1 MENGVIEAYVTN
13 LGKYNEGE
21 LVGEWVKFPISK
33 EEMSAVLDRIGIGA
47 EYEEIFITDYDT
59 ALYSVSSQLGEYENL
74 DKLNYLAGVIAELDA
89 SDREK
94 YEAVLESGFSLGQNG
109 IDGLINLAYNLDNYD
124 MLPGVEDED
133 DLGRY
138 YAELMYGENLDEKM
152 GELAHYIDFERY
164 GSDCQINDGGMF
176 TDKGY
181 MRETGATW
189 DRYFDGSLEDIPD
202 EYKLGDSATRE
213 PEKITVLVVEPMKKP
228 YVKELEHTLENLQKE
243 VGGSIEAVYP
253 FEDKVAII
261 CNDEGKFNGMQLN
274 RCMRDQD
281 GEIYDI
287 LAGTFL
293 VTGLTEQNFGSL
305 TPEQVDKF
313 MAYYETP
320 EMFVKMN
327 GNLVVLPV
335 DEPQNE
341 VVQETNARGTFI
353 VYQLKEIEELDAFRY
368 ASTKDLERKGL
379 VVNPE
384 NYRIV
389 FEAPLSDT
397 DTLDSIYKKYNMEHP
412 EGFKGHNLSMSD
424 VIVLHENG
432 KDTAHYVDY
441 EGFVEMP
448 EFITSM
454 EAMQDTYSIYQLK
467 RGEDMRDYSFASLDM
482 LEKMGLSVNPD
493 NYEKVYE
500 APKTAEDTLDSI
512 YYRFNM
518 EHPADFRGHSLSVSD
533 VIVFHENGV
542 DTAHYVDSYGFKA
555 IPDFVTAQEIAVSM
569 DTVGLTVEGHDGTWH
584 SIEELT
590 VQGNTY
596 YLMESETYGQDANM
610 IVVDHAGVLVAE
622 DITAVERDNVRGI
635 VNEVLYEKV
644 EAMALEIVPDKT
656 ITQEDMVQYGY
667 DWVGMIPLREQAAEK
682 LYDAGLEIFVLN
694 QDGSEASI
702 DSKDYLSDHAE
713 RGGIFGVEKV
723 AWARFIETNS
733 LKKVEEM
740 LEDDY
745 GMIDGIINNGSK
757 KEKDDKEADK
767 KSSVREKLKEKQA
780 VVEKNEAHVPKNKVK
795 SKAVSID

>member
-1 MENGVIEAYVTN
+1 MENSVIEAYVTN
-13 LGKYNEGE
+13 LGKYNEGQ
-21 LVGEWVKFPISK
+21 LVGEWVKFPVSK

-59 ALYSVSSQLGEYENL
+59 SLYGVSSQLGEYENL

-94 YEAVLESGFSLGQNG
+94 YEAVLESGLSLGQDG
-109 IDGLINLAYNLDNYD
+109 IDVLINLAYNLDNYD

-138 YAELMYGENLDEKM
+138 YAELMYGEDMEKKM
-152 GELAHYIDFERY
+152 GELANYIDFARY
-164 GSDCQINDGGMF
+164 GSDCQINESGMF

-181 MRETGATW
+181 MRDTGCGW
-189 DRYFDGSLEDIPD
+189 NEYFDGSLEDIPD
-202 EYKLGDSATRE
+202 EYRLGDSSERE
-213 PEKITVLVVEPMKKP
+213 AEKIKVLVLEPMKKP
-228 YVKELEHTLENLQKE
+228 YVKEIVHTLENLQKE

-261 CNDEGKFNGMQLN
+261 CNDEHKFNGMPMN
-274 RCMRDQD
+274 RCLRDQD

-287 LAGTFL
+287 LGGNLL
-293 VTGLTEQNFGSL
+293 VVGLTEYDFGSL
-305 TPEQVDKF
+305 TQEQVERF
-313 MAYYETP
+313 SEFFGTP
-320 EMFVKMN
+320 EMFVNIN
-327 GNLVVLPV
+327 GSLMVLPV
-335 DEPQNE
+335 PDAELE
-341 VVQETNARGTFI
+341 KVHEQENVT
-353 VYQLKEIEELDAFRY
+353 DA
-368 ASTKDLERKGL
+368 
-379 VVNPE
+379 
-384 NYRIV
+384 
-389 FEAPLSDT
+389 
-397 DTLDSIYKKYNMEHP
+397 
-412 EGFKGHNLSMSD
+412 
-424 VIVLHENG
+424 
-432 KDTAHYVDY
+432 
-441 EGFVEMP
+441 
-448 EFITSM
+448 
-454 EAMQDTYSIYQLK
+454 TYSIYQLK
-467 RGEDMRDYSFASLDM
+467 RDEDMRDYSFVSMDELNRR
-482 LEKMGLSVNPD
+482 GLTVNPD

-555 IPDFVTAQEIAVSM
+555 IPDFVTAKEIAVSM
-569 DTVGLTVEGHDGTWH
+569 DTVGLAVDGHDGTWH

-610 IVVDHAGVLVAE
+610 IIVDRAGELIAE
-622 DITAVERDNVRGI
+622 DITAVERANAREI
-635 VNEVLYEKV
+635 INAVLYEKV
-644 EAMALEIVPDKT
+644 EAVALEVVPDKA

-682 LYDAGLEIFVLN
+682 IYDAGAEVFVLR
-694 QDGSEASI
+694 QDNSEASI
-702 DSKDYLSDHAE
+702 DSKADIANHAQG
-713 RGGIFGVEKV
+713 GGIFGVEKV
-723 AWARFIETNS
+723 AWVKFVEANS
-733 LKKVEEM
+733 IAKVEEM

-757 KEKDDKEADK
+757 REKEDKEADR

-780 VVEKNEAHVPKNKVK
+780 VVEKNEAHVPKTKVK
-795 SKAVSID
+795 SKDVSID

>member
-21 LVGEWVKFPISK
+21 LVGEWVKFPVSK
-33 EEMSAVLDRIGIGA
+33 EEMSDVLNRIGIDA

-59 ALYSVSSQLGEYENL
+59 SLYGVSSQLGEYENL

-94 YEAVLESGFSLGQNG
+94 YEAVLESGLSLGQDG

-181 MRETGATW
+181 MRDTGVTW
-189 DRYFDGSLEDIPD
+189 DKYFDGSLEDIPD
-202 EYKLGDSATRE
+202 EYRLGDSETRE
-213 PEKITVLVVEPMKKP
+213 PEKITALVLEPMKKP
-228 YVKELEHTLENLQKE
+228 YVKEIEHTLENLQNE

-261 CNDEGKFNGMQLN
+261 CNDEHKFNGMPMN
-274 RCMRDQD
+274 RCLRDQD

-287 LAGTFL
+287 LGGNLL
-293 VTGLTEQNFGSL
+293 VVGLTEYDFGSL

-313 MAYYETP
+313 SDYFQTP
-320 EMFVKMN
+320 EMFMN
-327 GNLVVLPV
+327 INGSLVVLPV
-335 DEPQNE
+335 EDTE
-341 VVQETNARGTFI
+341 VEKIHEQENVT
-353 VYQLKEIEELDAFRY
+353 DA
-368 ASTKDLERKGL
+368 
-379 VVNPE
+379 
-384 NYRIV
+384 
-389 FEAPLSDT
+389 
-397 DTLDSIYKKYNMEHP
+397 
-412 EGFKGHNLSMSD
+412 
-424 VIVLHENG
+424 
-432 KDTAHYVDY
+432 
-441 EGFVEMP
+441 
-448 EFITSM
+448 
-454 EAMQDTYSIYQLK
+454 TYSIYQLK
-467 RGEDMRDYSFASLDM
+467 RDEDMRDYNFASMDELNRR
-482 LEKMGLSVNPD
+482 GLTVNPD

-533 VIVFHENGV
+533 VIVFNENGV
-542 DTAHYVDSYGFKA
+542 DTAHYVDSYGFTA
-555 IPDFVTAQEIAVSM
+555 VPDFVTAKEIAVSM
-569 DTVGLTVEGHDGTWH
+569 DTVGLSVEGHDGTWH

-596 YLMESETYGQDANM
+596 FLMESETYGQDANM
-610 IVVDHAGVLVAE
+610 IVVDRAGELIAE
-622 DITAVERDNVRGI
+622 DITVADRANVRKI
-635 VNEVLYEKV
+635 VNEVLNEKI
-644 EAMALEIVPDKT
+644 EAMAVEVVPDKT

-667 DWVGMIPLREQAAEK
+667 DWGGMIPLREQTAEK
-682 LYDAGLEIFVLN
+682 LYDAGVEIFVLN
-694 QDGSEASI
+694 QNNSEAVV
-702 DSKDYLSDHAE
+702 DSKDYFTDHAE

-723 AWARFIETNS
+723 AWTKFVEANS

-757 KEKDDKEADK
+757 QEKEEKAHEKKGSVMEKLSEGKEAVKKYDKEKGHEPKTPSRQD
-767 KSSVREKLKEKQA
+767 RE
-780 VVEKNEAHVPKNKVK
+780 
-795 SKAVSID
+795 I

>member
-13 LGKYNEGE
+13 LGKYNEGQ
-21 LVGEWVKFPISK
+21 LVGEWVKFPVSK

-59 ALYSVSSQLGEYENL
+59 SLYGVSSQLGEYENL

-89 SDREK
+89 SEREK
-94 YEAVLESGFSLGQNG
+94 YEAVLESGLSLGQEG

-124 MLPGVEDED
+124 MLPGIEDED

-138 YAELMYGENLDEKM
+138 YAGLMYGEDMEKKM
-152 GELAHYIDFERY
+152 GELANYIDFARY
-164 GSDCQINDGGMF
+164 GSDCQINESGMF

-181 MRETGATW
+181 MRDTGCGW
-189 DRYFDGSLEDIPD
+189 NEYFDGSLEDIPD
-202 EYKLGDSATRE
+202 EYRLGDSSERE
-213 PEKITVLVVEPMKKP
+213 AEKIKVLVLEPMKKP
-228 YVKELEHTLENLQKE
+228 YVKEIVHTLENLQKE

-261 CNDEGKFNGMQLN
+261 CNDEHKFNGMPMN
-274 RCMRDQD
+274 RCLRDQD

-287 LAGTFL
+287 LGGNLL
-293 VTGLTEQNFGSL
+293 VVGLTEYDFGSL
-305 TPEQVDKF
+305 TPEQVEKF
-313 MAYYETP
+313 SEFFGTP
-320 EMFVKMN
+320 EMFVNIN
-327 GNLVVLPV
+327 GSLMVLPV
-335 DEPQNE
+335 PDAELE
-341 VVQETNARGTFI
+341 KVHEQENVT
-353 VYQLKEIEELDAFRY
+353 DA
-368 ASTKDLERKGL
+368 
-379 VVNPE
+379 
-384 NYRIV
+384 
-389 FEAPLSDT
+389 
-397 DTLDSIYKKYNMEHP
+397 
-412 EGFKGHNLSMSD
+412 
-424 VIVLHENG
+424 
-432 KDTAHYVDY
+432 
-441 EGFVEMP
+441 
-448 EFITSM
+448 
-454 EAMQDTYSIYQLK
+454 TYSIYQLK
-467 RGEDMRDYSFASLDM
+467 RDEDMRDYSFASMDELNRR
-482 LEKMGLSVNPD
+482 GLTVNPD

-555 IPDFVTAQEIAVSM
+555 IPDFVTAKEIAVSM
-569 DTVGLTVEGHDGTWH
+569 DTVGFAVDGHDGTWH

-610 IVVDHAGVLVAE
+610 IIVDRAGELIAE
-622 DITAVERDNVRGI
+622 DITAVERANAREI
-635 VNEVLYEKV
+635 INAVLYEKV
-644 EAMALEIVPDKT
+644 EAVALEVVPDKT

-682 LYDAGLEIFVLN
+682 IYDAGVEVFVLR
-694 QDGSEASI
+694 QDNSEASI
-702 DSKDYLSDHAE
+702 DSKADIADHAQG
-713 RGGIFGVEKV
+713 GGIFGVEKV
-723 AWARFIETNS
+723 AWVKFVEANS
-733 LKKVEEM
+733 IAKVEEM

-757 KEKDDKEADK
+757 REKEDKEADR

-795 SKAVSID
+795 SKDVSID

>member
-13 LGKYNEGE
+13 LGKYNEGQ
-21 LVGEWVKFPISK
+21 LVGEWVKFPVSK

-59 ALYSVSSQLGEYENL
+59 SLYGVSSQLGEYENL

-94 YEAVLESGFSLGQNG
+94 YEAVLESGLSLGQEG

-138 YAELMYGENLDEKM
+138 YAELMYGEDMEKKM
-152 GELAHYIDFERY
+152 GELANYIDFARY
-164 GSDCQINDGGMF
+164 GSDCQINESGMF

-181 MRETGATW
+181 MRDTGCDW
-189 DRYFDGSLEDIPD
+189 NEYFDGSLEDIPD
-202 EYKLGDSATRE
+202 EYRLGDSSEKEA
-213 PEKITVLVVEPMKKP
+213 EKIKVLVLEPMKKP
-228 YVKELEHTLENLQKE
+228 YVKEIVHTLEDLQKE

-261 CNDEGKFNGMQLN
+261 CNDEHKFNGMPMN
-274 RCMRDQD
+274 RCLRDQD

-287 LAGTFL
+287 LGGNLL
-293 VTGLTEQNFGSL
+293 VVGLTEYDFGSL
-305 TPEQVDKF
+305 TPEQVEKF
-313 MAYYETP
+313 SEYFGTP
-320 EMFVKMN
+320 EMFVNIN
-327 GNLVVLPV
+327 GSLMVLPV
-335 DEPQNE
+335 PD
-341 VVQETNARGTFI
+341 A
-353 VYQLKEIEELDAFRY
+353 ELEKVHEQKNVSDA
-368 ASTKDLERKGL
+368 
-379 VVNPE
+379 
-384 NYRIV
+384 
-389 FEAPLSDT
+389 
-397 DTLDSIYKKYNMEHP
+397 
-412 EGFKGHNLSMSD
+412 
-424 VIVLHENG
+424 
-432 KDTAHYVDY
+432 
-441 EGFVEMP
+441 
-448 EFITSM
+448 
-454 EAMQDTYSIYQLK
+454 TYSIYQLK
-467 RGEDMRDYSFASLDM
+467 RDEDMRDYSFASMDELNRR
-482 LEKMGLSVNPD
+482 GLTVNPD

-555 IPDFVTAQEIAVSM
+555 IPDFVTAKEIAVSM
-569 DTVGLTVEGHDGTWH
+569 DTVGLAVDGHDGTWH

-610 IVVDHAGVLVAE
+610 IIVDRAGELIAE
-622 DITAVERDNVRGI
+622 DITAVERANAREI
-635 VNEVLYEKV
+635 INAVLYEKV
-644 EAMALEIVPDKT
+644 EAVALEVVPDKT

-682 LYDAGLEIFVLN
+682 IYDAGVEVFVLR
-694 QDGSEASI
+694 QDNSEASI
-702 DSKDYLSDHAE
+702 DSKADIANHAQG
-713 RGGIFGVEKV
+713 GGIFGVEKV
-723 AWARFIETNS
+723 AWVKFVEANS
-733 LKKVEEM
+733 IAKVEEM

-757 KEKDDKEADK
+757 REKEDKEADR

-780 VVEKNEAHVPKNKVK
+780 VVEKNEAHVPKTKVK
-795 SKAVSID
+795 SKDVSID

>member
-1 MENGVIEAYVTN
+1 MENGVVEAYVTN

-21 LVGEWVKFPISK
+21 LVGEWVKFPVSK

-59 ALYSVSSQLGEYENL
+59 SLYGVSSQLGEYENL

-94 YEAVLESGFSLGQNG
+94 YEAVLESGLSLGQDG

-164 GSDCQINDGGMF
+164 GSDCQINEGGMF

-181 MRETGATW
+181 MRDTGVTW
-189 DRYFDGSLEDIPD
+189 DKYFDGSLEDIPD
-202 EYKLGDSATRE
+202 EYRLGDSETRE
-213 PEKITVLVVEPMKKP
+213 PEMITVLVLEPMKKP
-228 YVKELEHTLENLQKE
+228 YVKEIEHTLENLQNE

-261 CNDEGKFNGMQLN
+261 CNDEHKFNGMPMN
-274 RCMRDQD
+274 RCLRDQD

-287 LAGTFL
+287 LGGNLL
-293 VTGLTEQNFGSL
+293 VVGLTEYDFGSL
-305 TPEQVDKF
+305 TPEQIEKF
-313 MAYYETP
+313 SDYFQTP
-320 EMFVKMN
+320 EMFMN
-327 GNLVVLPV
+327 INGSLLVLPV
-335 DEPQNE
+335 E
-341 VVQETNARGTFI
+341 
-353 VYQLKEIEELDAFRY
+353 
-368 ASTKDLERKGL
+368 
-379 VVNPE
+379 
-384 NYRIV
+384 
-389 FEAPLSDT
+389 DT
-397 DTLDSIYKKYNMEHP
+397 DVEK
-412 EGFKGHNLSMSD
+412 
-424 VIVLHENG
+424 VHEQENVT
-432 KDTAHYVDY
+432 DA
-441 EGFVEMP
+441 
-448 EFITSM
+448 
-454 EAMQDTYSIYQLK
+454 TYSIYQLK
-467 RGEDMRDYSFASLDM
+467 RDEDMRDYSFASMDELNR
-482 LEKMGLSVNPD
+482 KGLTVNPD

-542 DTAHYVDSYGFKA
+542 DTAHYVDSYGFTA
-555 IPDFVTAQEIAVSM
+555 IPDFVTANEIAVSM
-569 DTVGLTVEGHDGTWH
+569 DTVGLSVEGHDGTWH

-590 VQGNTY
+590 VQGNSY
-596 YLMESETYGQDANM
+596 FLMESETYGQDANM
-610 IVVDHAGVLVAE
+610 IIVDRAGELVAE
-622 DITAVERDNVRGI
+622 DITAVERASAREI
-635 VNEVLYEKV
+635 VNAVLYEKV
-644 EAMALEIVPDKT
+644 EAVALEVVPDKT

-682 LYDAGLEIFVLN
+682 LYDAGVEVFVLR
-694 QDGSEASI
+694 QDNSEASI
-702 DSKDYLSDHAE
+702 DSKADIADHAQG
-713 RGGIFGVEKV
+713 GGIFGVEKV
-723 AWARFIETNS
+723 AWVKFVEANS
-733 LKKVEEM
+733 IAKVEEM

-757 KEKDDKEADK
+757 KEKDDKEADR
-767 KSSVREKLKEKQA
+767 KSSVMEKLKEKQA

-795 SKAVSID
+795 SKDVSID

>member
-21 LVGEWVKFPISK
+21 LVGEWVKFPVSK
-33 EEMSAVLDRIGIGA
+33 EEMNDVLDRIGIGA

-59 ALYSVSSQLGEYENL
+59 SLYGVSSQLGEYENL

-94 YEAVLESGFSLGQNG
+94 YEAVLESGLSLGQDG

-124 MLPGVEDED
+124 MLPGIEDED

-181 MRETGATW
+181 MRDTGVTW

-202 EYKLGDSATRE
+202 EYRLGDSETRE
-213 PEKITVLVVEPMKKP
+213 PEKITALVLEPMKKP
-228 YVKELEHTLENLQKE
+228 YVKEIEHTLENLQNE

-261 CNDEGKFNGMQLN
+261 CNDEHKFNGMPMN
-274 RCMRDQD
+274 RCLRDQD

-287 LAGTFL
+287 LGGNLL
-293 VTGLTEQNFGSL
+293 VVGLTEYDFGSL
-305 TPEQVDKF
+305 TPEQVEKF
-313 MAYYETP
+313 SDYFQTP
-320 EMFVKMN
+320 EMFMN
-327 GNLVVLPV
+327 INGSLVVLPV
-335 DEPQNE
+335 EDTE
-341 VVQETNARGTFI
+341 VEKIHEQENVT
-353 VYQLKEIEELDAFRY
+353 DA
-368 ASTKDLERKGL
+368 
-379 VVNPE
+379 
-384 NYRIV
+384 
-389 FEAPLSDT
+389 
-397 DTLDSIYKKYNMEHP
+397 
-412 EGFKGHNLSMSD
+412 
-424 VIVLHENG
+424 
-432 KDTAHYVDY
+432 
-441 EGFVEMP
+441 
-448 EFITSM
+448 
-454 EAMQDTYSIYQLK
+454 TYSIYQLK
-467 RGEDMRDYSFASLDM
+467 RDEDMRDYSFASMDELNRR
-482 LEKMGLSVNPD
+482 GLTVNPD

-542 DTAHYVDSYGFKA
+542 DTAHYVDSYGFTA
-555 IPDFVTAQEIAVSM
+555 VPDFVTAKEIAVSM
-569 DTVGLTVEGHDGTWH
+569 DTVGLSVEGHDGTWH

-596 YLMESETYGQDANM
+596 FLMESENYGQDANM
-610 IVVDHAGVLVAE
+610 IVVDRAGELIAE
-622 DITAVERDNVRGI
+622 DITVADRANVREI
-635 VNEVLYEKV
+635 VNEVLNEKI
-644 EAMALEIVPDKT
+644 EAMAVEVVPDKT

-667 DWVGMIPLREQAAEK
+667 DWGGMIPLREQAAEK
-682 LYDAGLEIFVLN
+682 LYDAGVEIFVLN
-694 QDGSEASI
+694 QNNSEAVV
-702 DSKDYLSDHAE
+702 DSKDYFTDHAE

-723 AWARFIETNS
+723 AWAKFVEANS

-757 KEKDDKEADK
+757 QEKEEKAHEKKGSVMEKLSEGKEAVKKYDKEKGHEHKTPSRPD
-767 KSSVREKLKEKQA
+767 RE
-780 VVEKNEAHVPKNKVK
+780 
-795 SKAVSID
+795 I

>member
-21 LVGEWVKFPISK
+21 LVGEWVKFPVSK

-59 ALYSVSSQLGEYENL
+59 NLYGVSSQLGEYENL

-94 YEAVLESGFSLGQNG
+94 YEAVLESGLSLGQDG

-164 GSDCQINDGGMF
+164 GSDCQINEGGMF

-181 MRETGATW
+181 MRDTGVTW
-189 DRYFDGSLEDIPD
+189 DKYFDGSLEDIPD
-202 EYKLGDSATRE
+202 EYRLGDSETRE
-213 PEKITVLVVEPMKKP
+213 PEKITVLVLEPMKKP
-228 YVKELEHTLENLQKE
+228 YVKEIEHTLENLQNE

-261 CNDEGKFNGMQLN
+261 CNDEHKFNGMPMN
-274 RCMRDQD
+274 RCLRDQD

-287 LAGTFL
+287 LGGNLL
-293 VTGLTEQNFGSL
+293 VVGLTEYDFGSL
-305 TPEQVDKF
+305 TPEQVEKF
-313 MAYYETP
+313 SDYFQTP
-320 EMFVKMN
+320 EMFVNMN
-327 GNLVVLPV
+327 GSLLVLPV
-335 DEPQNE
+335 TDA
-341 VVQETNARGTFI
+341 ETEATHETESRGTFT
-353 VYQLKEIEELDAFRY
+353 VYQLKEISELDAYRY
-368 ASTKDLERKGL
+368 ASTKELDMRGLE
-379 VVNPE
+379 VNPD
-384 NYRIV
+384 NYRV
-389 FEAPLSDT
+389 VYEAPLRDT
-397 DTLDSIYKKYNMEHP
+397 DTLESIYKKYNMEHP

-432 KDTAHYVDY
+432 TDTAHYVDY
-441 EGFVEMP
+441 DGFTEMP
-448 EFITSM
+448 DFVSAL
-454 EAMQDTYSIYQLK
+454 EAGRDTYSIYQLK
-467 RGEDMRDYSFASLDM
+467 RDEDIRDYSFASMVELNRR
-482 LEKMGLSVNPD
+482 GLTVNPD

-500 APKTAEDTLDSI
+500 APKTSEDTLDSI

-542 DTAHYVDSYGFKA
+542 DTAHYVDSYGFTA
-555 IPDFVTAQEIAVSM
+555 IPDFVTAKEIVVSM
-569 DTVGLTVEGHDGTWH
+569 DTVGLSVEGHDGTWH

-590 VQGNTY
+590 VHGNSY
-596 YLMESETYGQDANM
+596 FLMESETYGQDANM
-610 IVVDHAGVLVAE
+610 LVVDHAGVLIAE

-635 VNEVLYEKV
+635 INEVLYEKV
-644 EAMALEIVPDKT
+644 EDMAVEVVPDKT
-656 ITQEDMVQYGY
+656 ITQENMVEYGY

-682 LYDAGLEIFVLN
+682 LYDAGVEIFVLR
-694 QDGSEASI
+694 QDNSEAAI
-702 DSKDYLSDHAE
+702 DSKADITDHAE
-713 RGGIFGVEKV
+713 KGGIFGVEKV
-723 AWARFIETNS
+723 AWAKFIEANS
-733 LKKVEEM
+733 IAKVEEM

-757 KEKDDKEADK
+757 KDKDDKEADR
-767 KSSVREKLKEKQA
+767 KSSVMEKLKEKQA

-795 SKAVSID
+795 SRDVSID

>member
-13 LGKYNEGE
+13 LGKYNEGQ
-21 LVGEWVKFPISK
+21 LVGEWVKFPVSK

-59 ALYSVSSQLGEYENL
+59 SLYGVSSQLGEYENL

-89 SDREK
+89 SEREK
-94 YEAVLESGFSLGQNG
+94 YEAVLESGLSLGQEG

-138 YAELMYGENLDEKM
+138 YAELMYGEDMEKKM
-152 GELAHYIDFERY
+152 GELANYIDFARY
-164 GSDCQINDGGMF
+164 GSDCQINESGMF

-181 MRETGATW
+181 MRDTGCDW
-189 DRYFDGSLEDIPD
+189 NEYFDGSLEDIPD
-202 EYKLGDSATRE
+202 EYRLGDSSERE
-213 PEKITVLVVEPMKKP
+213 AEKIKVLVLEPMKKP
-228 YVKELEHTLENLQKE
+228 YVKEIVHTLENLQKE

-261 CNDEGKFNGMQLN
+261 CNDEHKFNGMPMN
-274 RCMRDQD
+274 RCLRDQD

-287 LAGTFL
+287 LGGNLL
-293 VTGLTEQNFGSL
+293 VVGLTEYDFGSL
-305 TPEQVDKF
+305 TQEQVERFSEFFD
-313 MAYYETP
+313 TP
-320 EMFVKMN
+320 EMFVNIN
-327 GNLVVLPV
+327 GSLMVLPV
-335 DEPQNE
+335 PDAELE
-341 VVQETNARGTFI
+341 KVHEQENVT
-353 VYQLKEIEELDAFRY
+353 DA
-368 ASTKDLERKGL
+368 
-379 VVNPE
+379 
-384 NYRIV
+384 
-389 FEAPLSDT
+389 
-397 DTLDSIYKKYNMEHP
+397 
-412 EGFKGHNLSMSD
+412 
-424 VIVLHENG
+424 
-432 KDTAHYVDY
+432 
-441 EGFVEMP
+441 
-448 EFITSM
+448 
-454 EAMQDTYSIYQLK
+454 TYSIYQLK
-467 RGEDMRDYSFASLDM
+467 RDEDMRDYSFVSMDELNRR
-482 LEKMGLSVNPD
+482 GLTVNPD

-555 IPDFVTAQEIAVSM
+555 IPDFVTAKEIAVSM
-569 DTVGLTVEGHDGTWH
+569 DTVGLAVDGHDGTWH

-610 IVVDHAGVLVAE
+610 IIVDRAGELIAE
-622 DITAVERDNVRGI
+622 DITAVERANAREI
-635 VNEVLYEKV
+635 INAVLYEKV
-644 EAMALEIVPDKT
+644 EAVALEVVPDKT

-667 DWVGMIPLREQAAEK
+667 DWVGMIPLREPAAEK
-682 LYDAGLEIFVLN
+682 IYDAGVEVFVLR
-694 QDGSEASI
+694 QDNSEASI
-702 DSKDYLSDHAE
+702 DSKADITDHAE
-713 RGGIFGVEKV
+713 KGGIFGVEKV
-723 AWARFIETNS
+723 AWAKFIEANS
-733 LKKVEEM
+733 IAKVEEM

-757 KEKDDKEADK
+757 KEKDDKEADR
-767 KSSVREKLKEKQA
+767 KSSVMEKLKEKQA

-795 SKAVSID
+795 SKDVSID

>member
-21 LVGEWVKFPISK
+21 LVGEWVKFPVSK

-59 ALYSVSSQLGEYENL
+59 SLYGVSSQLGEYENL

-94 YEAVLESGFSLGQNG
+94 YEAVLESGLSLGQDG

-138 YAELMYGENLDEKM
+138 YAELMYGEDMEKKM
-152 GELAHYIDFERY
+152 GELANYIDFERY
-164 GSDCQINDGGMF
+164 GSDCQINEGGMF

-181 MRETGATW
+181 MRDTGCSW
-189 DRYFDGSLEDIPD
+189 DEYYDGSLEDIPD
-202 EYKLGDSATRE
+202 EYRLGDSSTRE
-213 PEKITVLVVEPMKKP
+213 PEKITVLVLEPMKKP
-228 YVKELEHTLENLQKE
+228 YVKEIEHTLENLQKE

-261 CNDEGKFNGMQLN
+261 CNDEHKFNGMPMN
-274 RCMRDQD
+274 RCLRDQD

-287 LAGTFL
+287 LGGNLL
-293 VTGLTEQNFGSL
+293 VVGLTEYDFGSL
-305 TPEQVDKF
+305 TPEQVEKF
-313 MAYYETP
+313 SDYFQTP
-320 EMFVKMN
+320 EMFMN
-327 GNLVVLPV
+327 INGSLLVLPV
-335 DEPQNE
+335 EDTE
-341 VVQETNARGTFI
+341 VEKVHEQEN
-353 VYQLKEIEELDAFRY
+353 VMDA
-368 ASTKDLERKGL
+368 
-379 VVNPE
+379 
-384 NYRIV
+384 
-389 FEAPLSDT
+389 
-397 DTLDSIYKKYNMEHP
+397 
-412 EGFKGHNLSMSD
+412 
-424 VIVLHENG
+424 
-432 KDTAHYVDY
+432 
-441 EGFVEMP
+441 
-448 EFITSM
+448 
-454 EAMQDTYSIYQLK
+454 TYSIYQLK
-467 RGEDMRDYSFASLDM
+467 RDEDMRDYSFASMDELNRR
-482 LEKMGLSVNPD
+482 GLTVNPD

-542 DTAHYVDSYGFKA
+542 DTAHYVDSYGFTA
-555 IPDFVTAQEIAVSM
+555 IPDFVTAKEIAVSM
-569 DTVGLTVEGHDGTWH
+569 DTVGLSVEGHDGTWH

-590 VQGNTY
+590 VQGNSY
-596 YLMESETYGQDANM
+596 FLMESETYGQDANM
-610 IVVDHAGVLVAE
+610 IIVDRAGELVAE
-622 DITAVERDNVRGI
+622 DITAVERASAREI
-635 VNEVLYEKV
+635 VNAVLYEKV
-644 EAMALEIVPDKT
+644 EAVALEVVPDKT

-682 LYDAGLEIFVLN
+682 LYDAGVEVFVLR
-694 QDGSEASI
+694 QDNSEASI
-702 DSKDYLSDHAE
+702 DSKADIADHAQG
-713 RGGIFGVEKV
+713 GGIFGVEKV
-723 AWARFIETNS
+723 AWVKFVEANS
-733 LKKVEEM
+733 IAKVEEI

-757 KEKDDKEADK
+757 KEKDDKEADR
-767 KSSVREKLKEKQA
+767 KSSVMEKLKEKQA

-795 SKAVSID
+795 SKDVSID